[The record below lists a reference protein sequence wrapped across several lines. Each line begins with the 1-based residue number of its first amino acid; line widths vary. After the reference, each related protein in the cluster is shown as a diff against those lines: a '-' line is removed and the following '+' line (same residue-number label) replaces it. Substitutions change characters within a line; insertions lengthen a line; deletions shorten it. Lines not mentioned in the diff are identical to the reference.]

1 MSLFSDQLL
10 LSSFWTICNFLLS
23 GLTLI
28 SLSPDY
34 FLFYFSL
41 LSIISNFFLS
51 GLPDP
56 FLSLHP
62 LSSVWTATCH
72 GQLQITPSLTM
83 FVKCNTRSLTDQ
95 NLIDM
100 VMFFSVQ
107 CHVEMGLRSAK
118 LHVQVLGV
126 QLKTAVSLNQ
136 SQPGPARPRPVVVG
150 IDKSLLYLYENK
162 GGMLRVIVC
171 V

>member
-100 VMFFSVQ
+100 VMFLVFSVMWKWDSGAPS
-107 CHVEMGLRSAK
+107 CMFKFWGFSSK
-118 LHVQVLGV
+118 LQWASTNHNPDL
-126 QLKTAVSLNQ
+126 
-136 SQPGPARPRPVVVG
+136 PGPA
-150 IDKSLLYLYENK
+150 L
-162 GGMLRVIVC
+162 
-171 V
+171 